1 MKKRLLTSFFIVVCL
16 NVFCQVQQN
25 INFSFQ
31 APQYFDLSFGTNG
44 VALYSAPAN
53 TDGIRGIATQSDG
66 KIVAIGNKNNTHF
79 YVMRLN
85 VDGSL
90 DSTFGQ
96 NGFIEDDLIGES
108 LGTDIEVDHLDRII
122 ITGNVYHGFGSVD
135 LFVVRTLPNGTYD
148 NTFGLNG
155 VFIAYTAVLPAYK
168 HSGGL
173 EIRFLN
179 DGSIIIGG
187 VFSFQSNDFD
197 VAVYKITPNGQFDQ
211 SFGVNGYVYYQV
223 SGQNSLLDMFIQDD
237 GKILFTGI
245 AFNPVLIPVIR
256 LNTDGSLDN
265 TFGNNGMALH
275 DFTTNCQTGAAVRQ
289 LANKKILVAG
299 TMGPCSQKD
308 FFIYRLDENGLL
320 DPSFGNN
327 GFAFFD
333 NGTSEGVN
341 SLQLLPNGD
350 ILLLGGDSNA
360 DFLLVCYDSSGILK
374 TNFGNSG
381 KLIINLYGYNDGM
394 KSTYM
399 QSDGKILITGLSY
412 NMINNM
418 ITSYLPFVR
427 LNSFYSPLNELA
439 EIDSHFAIS
448 PNPTSDQLTIT
459 LRENR
464 PNTLCSIIDNLGK
477 EVLQFNV
484 SEGDNTLDVNH
495 LDKGIYIVK
504 IDSRSVKFVK
514 N

>member
-16 NVFCQVQQN
+16 NIFSQVQQN
-25 INFSFQ
+25 INVSFQ
-31 APQYFDLSFGTNG
+31 APQYFDLTFGTDG

-96 NGFIEDDLIGES
+96 NGFIEDNLIGES
-108 LGTDIEVDHLDRII
+108 LGTNIEVDHLDRII
-122 ITGNVYHGFGSVD
+122 ITGNVYHGFGQED

-155 VFIAYTAVLPAYK
+155 VFIAYTAVLPAWK

-187 VFSFQSNDFD
+187 IFSDQSNDFD
-197 VAVYKITPNGQFDQ
+197 VAVYKITPNGQFDY
-211 SFGVNGYVYYQV
+211 SFGVNGYVFYQV
-223 SGQNSLLDMFIQDD
+223 SGHNSLLDMFIQDD

-308 FFIYRLDENGLL
+308 CFIYRLDENGLI

-333 NGTSEGVN
+333 NGMSEGVT

-350 ILLLGGDSNA
+350 ILLLGGSNV
-360 DFLLVCYDSSGILK
+360 DFLIVCYDSSGILK

-381 KLIINLYGYNDGM
+381 KLIIDLNGYSDGM
-394 KSTYM
+394 RSTCM
-399 QSDGKILITGLSY
+399 QSDGKILLTGLSY
-412 NMINNM
+412 NLINNM
-418 ITSYLPFVR
+418 FTGYLPFVR
-427 LNSFYSPLNELA
+427 LNSFYSPLNELS
-439 EIDSHFAIS
+439 EIENHFALF
-448 PNPTSDQLTIT
+448 PNPTSDQLTIS

-464 PNTLCSIIDNLGK
+464 SNTKCTIIDNLGK
-477 EVLQFNV
+477 EVMEFNV
-484 SEGDNTLDVNH
+484 SEGDNTIDINN
-495 LDKGIYIVK
+495 LDKGIYNVK
-504 IDSRSVKFVK
+504 IDSKNIKFIK